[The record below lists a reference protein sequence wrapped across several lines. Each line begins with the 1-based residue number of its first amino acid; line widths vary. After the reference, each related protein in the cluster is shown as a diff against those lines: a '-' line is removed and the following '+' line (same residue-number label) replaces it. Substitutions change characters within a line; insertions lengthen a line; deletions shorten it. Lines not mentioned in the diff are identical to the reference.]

1 MSEEDLEP
9 QRETRDQDLAEQL
22 AQANERIARMSQE
35 AGDLKLDRQLTQKL
49 AAAGVVDLEAA
60 LLVAKARIAGQSN
73 ADIDQVVGQLKV
85 EKRHLFAGGSE
96 TVVSRRTAGAKDRV
110 GPKLTLLEQAAKKAA
125 RTGNRADL
133 QEYLKLRRNVL

>member
-1 MSEEDLEP
+1 M
-9 QRETRDQDLAEQL
+9 
-22 AQANERIARMSQE
+22 
-35 AGDLKLDRQLTQKL
+35 
-49 AAAGVVDLEAA
+49 EAA

-85 EKRHLFAGGSE
+85 EKRYLFAGGSE

-110 GPKLTLLEQAAKKAA
+110 SPKLTLLEQAAKKAA